1 MKRVRWGWRVVAFIG
16 ALLLADGLWLVLAV
30 GTEGVFRQD
39 TGAAMHEVRATYPA
53 VVDVMTSRGKSIGVL
68 VMGLGLITLVQSVAG
83 LRGVGTTPSTWFVGP
98 AWSGAF
104 AVFVTVAA
112 LTASMLASGAVQIA
126 VTWAAF
132 ALLLA
137 LGLIMARAGRP
148 A

>member
-1 MKRVRWGWRVVAFIG
+1 MRRVRWGWRVVAFIG
-16 ALLLADGLWLVLAV
+16 ALLLANGSWLVVAV
-30 GTEGVFRQD
+30 GTEGVFQQD
-39 TGAAMHEVRATYPA
+39 TGAAMHEVRAAFPA

-68 VMGLGLITLVQSVAG
+68 VMGLGLITLVQAVAG
-83 LRGVGTTPSTWFVGP
+83 LRGLGTSPATRVVGP

-112 LTASMLASGAVQIA
+112 LTASLLAAGAVQIA
-126 VTWAAF
+126 VTWAAY

-137 LGLIMARAGRP
+137 LGLVMARVGRP